1 MSKFLYTKVIE
12 DKWVCKLNIGI
23 SDSDRD
29 LAKYEKLKDNFKWF
43 YSNYE
48 ELKRDYDDQYVAIRD
63 RKQIDSDFNL
73 DLLLRRLNLYNCDES
88 IAVEYVC
95 R

>member
-1 MSKFLYTKVIE
+1 M
-12 DKWVCKLNIGI
+12 NIDI
-23 SDSDRD
+23 SESDRNFV
-29 LAKYEKLKDNFKWF
+29 KYEKLKDNFKWF

-48 ELKRDYDDQYVAIRD
+48 KLKRDYNDQYVAVKD

-88 IAVEYVC
+88 IAIEYVNN
-95 R
+95 